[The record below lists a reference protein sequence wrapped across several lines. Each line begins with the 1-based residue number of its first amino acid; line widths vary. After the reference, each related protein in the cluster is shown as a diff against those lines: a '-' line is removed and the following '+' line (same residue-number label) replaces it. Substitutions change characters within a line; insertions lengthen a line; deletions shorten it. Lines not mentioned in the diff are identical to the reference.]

1 MLDSGPSWPTLGFP
15 APVGP
20 EPCPMPPQDG
30 GRLHNSSRSQ
40 QAWPEPRHPDHQ
52 GPVTPPQPQALRRSS
67 QDNVE
72 LMTQKE
78 VLNWLTPSSKLDK
91 SQPTDGE
98 LPVG

>member
-1 MLDSGPSWPTLGFP
+1 
-15 APVGP
+15 
-20 EPCPMPPQDG
+20 MPPQDG
-30 GRLHNSSRSQ
+30 GRLHNSSQSQ

-52 GPVTPPQPQALRRSS
+52 GPITSSQPPALRRSP
-67 QDNVE
+67 QGNIE